1 MGRRWW
7 ILGLILMTAAPAAA
21 HPVGRG
27 APYVVRV
34 EDTAGRALRTFHR
47 GRETYVLGN
56 YGDRYNIRV
65 SNQSSKRIEAVVT
78 VDGRDVI
85 TGKQGDYRRER
96 GYVVP
101 PYGDV
106 LIEGFRTSEASV
118 AAFRFTNP
126 GNSYSA
132 RMGTPQHVGVVGV
145 AVFREQRPYRR
156 RPAPV
161 VPLPE
166 PRRRSRRHAPH
177 DRHGLLEGRLGAGAN
192 AEASAEASAA
202 PAPEASADAADDRAM
217 ARDSAHTGPRRES
230 RRRSKGN
237 LGTEYGEH
245 TESHVVSTRFTRQS
259 PNHPNQL
266 IVLRYDNA
274 EGLRARGFHLGP
286 PPARAYAEPSPF
298 PRNRFAPPP
307 P

>member
-1 MGRRWW
+1 MVRAWW
-7 ILGLILMTAAPAAA
+7 IVGLMAMMAVPAAA
-21 HPVGRG
+21 HPAGRG
-27 APYVVRV
+27 ASYVVQV
-34 EDTAGRALRTFHR
+34 EDTAGRPLRTFHR
-47 GRETYVLGN
+47 GADTFVLGE

-65 SNQSSKRIEAVVT
+65 RNQTGGRIEAVVT

-85 TGKQGDYRRER
+85 TGKQGDYKRER

-101 PYGDV
+101 AYGDV

-132 RMGTPQHVGVVGV
+132 RMGTPQHVGVIGV
-145 AVFREQRPYRR
+145 AVFRERPRYRR

-161 VPLPE
+161 IPRPE
-166 PRRRSRRHAPH
+166 PRRRSRRQAHPEE
-177 DRHGLLEGRLGAGAN
+177 RGLGGALD
-192 AEASAEASAA
+192 AEMNAA
-202 PAPEASADAADDRAM
+202 PAPEASAGASPSDDRAT
-217 ARDSAHTGPRRES
+217 ARDGYGARP

-237 LGTEYGEH
+237 LGTEYGES
-245 TESHVVSTRFTRQS
+245 TESHVVSTRFRRRA
-259 PNHPNQL
+259 PNHPNQV
-266 IVLRYDNA
+266 IVLRYDDA
-274 EGLRARGFHLGP
+274 EGLIARGFRLGP
-286 PPARAYAEPSPF
+286 PPARVYAEPSPF